1 MGDFIYEGS
10 HSIRFLGTDGKWYDT
25 WEDFHMAPKTRPYV
39 ADPTVKT
46 NYIDVP
52 GANGSL
58 DYTEA
63 LTDSVLYG
71 NRTGQWDF
79 IVDLPYDISD
89 ELGNHLKLTNGVSNA
104 LSYQSAIL
112 KFFHGRHFDQII
124 LTDELEYDLRNT
136 VIGGYFYTG
145 RIIVKTNPATKDY
158 VQISLQYNLEPYKHP
173 LGSTKNLNWKWGELF
188 SNVIKYGTFSVN
200 TLNYAEGYESYGK
213 TRTIYLEDPQNV
225 TINVTSPMSLLF
237 GTTVYQLNIGDNQ
250 VPMQAGGNVCTFY
263 GRGIVTVDY
272 SEGKVL

>member
-10 HSIRFLGTDGKWYDT
+10 HSIKFLGTDGNWYDT

-39 ADPTVKT
+39 ADPAVKT

-63 LTDSVLYG
+63 LTSSVLYG

-79 IVDLPYDISD
+79 IVDLPYGISD
-89 ELGNHLKLTNGVSNA
+89 NLGKHLKLTNGVNNA
-104 LSYQSAIL
+104 LAYQSAIL
-112 KFFHGRHFDQII
+112 KFFHGRHFDKII
-124 LTDELEYDLRNT
+124 LADELEYDFRNT
-136 VIGGYFYTG
+136 VVGGYFYTG
-145 RIIVKTNPATKDY
+145 RITAKSNPATKDY
-158 VQISLQYNLEPYKHP
+158 VQITLQYNLEPYKHP
-173 LGSTKNLNWKWGELF
+173 IASTKYLDWKWNELF
-188 SNVIKYGTFSVN
+188 GNVILYGKFSVN

-213 TRTIYLEDPQNV
+213 TRTIYLEDSQNV
-225 TINVTSPMSLLF
+225 TINVTSPMNMLF
-237 GTTVYQLNIGDNQ
+237 GTTLYQLNTGDNL
-250 VPMQAGGNVCTFY
+250 VPMEAGGNLCTFY